1 MASSLYGALEA
12 FRKGKEASETLE
24 RLDSYIKRAKLIFTT
39 ADITDDKKKKS
50 LIQIWGGDDLMK
62 LFEHTGGVNDKD
74 TFDDAIRKIKGGLK
88 ATINEV
94 FPMYKLFHQLPQG
107 NKKFSDWYPEVLEH
121 AQR

>member
-62 LFEHTGGVNDKD
+62 LFEHTGGVEGQITSQNSVRDFCD
-74 TFDDAIRKIKGGLK
+74 FEITWFFFCDFL
-88 ATINEV
+88 
-94 FPMYKLFHQLPQG
+94 
-107 NKKFSDWYPEVLEH
+107 
-121 AQR
+121 